1 MPKILTA
8 PAMSNCIGC
17 YSCML
22 ACARLNY
29 ASYSP
34 RHAALQIRTQGG
46 LQGRLVAD
54 ICRAFSYPACAEVC
68 PTEALKPRR
77 GGGVLLREDDCIG
90 CQACVHACPVQAI
103 YWSPASNTPIVCRHC
118 GICVRYCPHGC
129 LAMEEVP
136 NAE

>member
-1 MPKILTA
+1 MAKILTA
-8 PAMSNCIGC
+8 PAMSRCIGC

-54 ICRAFSYPACAEVC
+54 ICRACREPACAAAC

-77 GGGVLLREDDCIG
+77 GGGVKLDEDHCIG
-90 CQACVHACPVQAI
+90 CQACMRACPRQI
-103 YWSPASNTPIVCRHC
+103 SWSDRGSTPIVCRHC
-118 GICVRYCPHGC
+118 GVCVRYCPHGC

-136 NAE
+136 DAE